1 MRQAT
6 LTAMTCLAVA
16 ACDGEQAGGKEET
29 LAPRVPQVRTMVL
42 QPQPWLPSIR
52 AYGVIEPI
60 EEVDIT
66 SGFPATVKAVGFR
79 EGEAVAA
86 GAVLIEFDRHK
97 RNLRLQGA
105 EAHLKDARAAMDE
118 ARDTFERHRKLYQ
131 ESTVSRAR
139 FRVAEAALLSARART
154 EQALANRNLARR
166 EVQETRLV
174 SPVAGV
180 VVLRAV
186 EPGEKVLAG
195 AVLGTIQTT
204 GAVRVVTYVSEKDIN
219 AVRVGSEAR
228 VTSPGV
234 RGREYEGRID
244 LIGFRADPRTGNFPV
259 KLTVANDDGLLR
271 HGMTAEVV
279 LRGLQYDDSLV
290 IPRAALVD
298 RDRRR
303 VVYTLVDG
311 RAMEVEPALTMG
323 IGDMLRVLDGLAAGD
338 ELIVDGLDTLAHGAA
353 VVVAEEEAP

>member
-1 MRQAT
+1 MQHAA
-6 LTAMTCLAVA
+6 LAGVACLAVA
-16 ACDGEQAGGKEET
+16 ACDGEQAGDREDT
-29 LAPRVPQVRTMVL
+29 HAPRVPQVRTMVL

-66 SGFPATVKAVGFR
+66 SDFPATVTTVTFR

-86 GAVLIEFDRHK
+86 GAVLVEFDRHK
-97 RNLRLQGA
+97 RNLGLQDA
-105 EAHLKDARAAMDE
+105 EAHLKDTRAAMDE
-118 ARDTFERHRKLYQ
+118 ARDTFERHRKLYR
-131 ESTVSRAR
+131 EGTVSRAR
-139 FRVAEAALLSARART
+139 FRIAEAALLSAQART
-154 EQALANRNLARR
+154 EQALANRNLARH
-166 EVQETRLV
+166 EVRETRLV

-180 VVLRAV
+180 VVERGV

-204 GAVRVVTYVSEKDIN
+204 GAVRVVTYVSEKDVN

-234 RGREYEGRID
+234 RGREYGGRID

-279 LRGLQYDDSLV
+279 LRGLEYDDALV
-290 IPRAALVD
+290 IPRAAVVD

-303 VVYTLVDG
+303 VAYTLLDG
-311 RAMEVEPALTMG
+311 KAVEVEPVLAVG

-338 ELIVDGLDTLAHGAA
+338 RLIVEGLDTLTHGAP
-353 VVVAEEEAP
+353 VVVAPDDGS